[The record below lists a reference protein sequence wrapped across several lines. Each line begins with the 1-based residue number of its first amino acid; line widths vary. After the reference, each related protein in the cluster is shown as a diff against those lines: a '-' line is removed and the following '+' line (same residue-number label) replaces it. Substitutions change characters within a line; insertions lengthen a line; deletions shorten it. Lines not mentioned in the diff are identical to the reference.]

1 MGANAED
8 SSEKRPPPLVERIME
23 EFEELAD
30 TVRIISR
37 ISGMGEVARRY
48 AVTNSFDSLLTMLGV
63 LMGSFISGLK
73 EPSVIINT
81 VLGGAVAI
89 LISGTM
95 GTYLTER
102 AERASRIKEL
112 EVAVLM
118 DLDETLVG
126 KAESISA
133 VMVAVASG
141 LAPFLV
147 MMSLTVPFYLST
159 GGMLSVMEAYVISFM
174 EVLSIL
180 FTLGVFLGSLSG
192 ENRLVYGAMLVGMGL
207 LIVMVML
214 WLGISG

>member
-1 MGANAED
+1 MGADIED
-8 SSEKRPPPLVERIME
+8 NSEKRPPPFIERIVE

-37 ISGMGEVARRY
+37 ISEMGEVARRY

-73 EPSVIINT
+73 EPSVIVNT

-133 VMVAVASG
+133 VMVAAASG

-147 MMSLTVPFYLST
+147 MMSLTVPFILSMN
-159 GGMLSVMEAYVISFM
+159 GMLSVMEAYVISFI
-174 EVLSIL
+174 EVLTIL

-192 ENRLVYGAMLVGMGL
+192 ENRLIYGAMLVGMGL